1 MIAVLKIVVTLA
13 LVVFLLQRRV
23 NLGNSMFAGAGLLF
37 LLSSPQL
44 ATLEIT
50 LKQLLFTASTWE
62 ILLALYLVMCLEF
75 QLRTSGIIDGLMAA
89 CRALFK
95 SDKVLLALMPAF
107 LGFLPSL
114 GGAIFSAPLVEAA
127 AKPYQLSPE
136 RKTAINYWFRHLW
149 ECTNPII
156 PALLV
161 GSEIMKVPV
170 GTLISHMLWVSPVS
184 LIVGWVYYITPLRC
198 KTNMQGE
205 QVFGPVQEKTA
216 FQNKYF
222 LLALGPILGNLVLVV
237 GFNLSPALSM
247 FLVVA
252 MMTFYL
258 RQNLFSL
265 IAMFKHAFDKKLLWG
280 IVAILFF
287 QYMLRQTGVMNEVA
301 LVLQN
306 SGIPVLAVIGTIG
319 FIAGL
324 LTGASQGYVAIAFPL
339 AAAISTGDVA
349 SAAVAYIAGFA
360 GQMMSPAH
368 LCLLVTVDYFKADF
382 LKSLRA
388 VIAVSASVLV
398 VLSLQTIF
406 F

>member
-1 MIAVLKIVVTLA
+1 MVAVLKIVVTLL
-13 LVVFLLQRRV
+13 LVVILLQRRV
-23 NLGNSMFAGAGLLF
+23 NLGNAMFAGAGLLF
-37 LLSSPQL
+37 VLSSPQL

-50 LKQLLFTASTWE
+50 LKHLLLTSSTWG
-62 ILLALYLVMCLEF
+62 IMLALYLVMCLEF
-75 QLRTSGIIDGLMAA
+75 QLRTSGIIDGLMTAS
-89 CRALFK
+89 RALFR

-114 GGAIFSAPLVEAA
+114 GGAIFSAPLVESA

-161 GSEIMKVPV
+161 GSEIMQVPL
-170 GTLISHMLWVSPVS
+170 GDLISHMLWVSVIS
-184 LIVGWVYYITPLRC
+184 LAVGWVYFITPLRS
-198 KTNMQGE
+198 KIKDEGASSVAVPAPSAQY
-205 QVFGPVQEKTA
+205 
-216 FQNKYF
+216 KYV
-222 LLALGPILGNLVLVV
+222 LLALGPILANLLLVV
-237 GFNLSPALSM
+237 GFDINPALSM
-247 FLVVA
+247 LVVVVIMA
-252 MMTFYL
+252 FVL
-258 RQNLFSL
+258 RQPINSL
-265 IAMFKHAFDKKLLWG
+265 GGMFKHAFDKKLLWG
-280 IVAILFF
+280 IIAILFF
-287 QYMLRQTGVMNEVA
+287 QYMLRQTGIMNDVA
-301 LVLQN
+301 AVLQQ

-339 AAAISTGDVA
+339 AAAVATGDVN
-349 SAAVAYIAGFA
+349 AAVTAYVAGFA

-388 VIAVSASVLV
+388 VIVVAACVLLA
-398 VLSLQTIF
+398 LSLQTIF
-406 F
+406 L

>member
-1 MIAVLKIVVTLA
+1 MVAVLKIVVTLA
-13 LVVFLLQRRV
+13 LVVILLQRRV
-23 NLGNSMFAGAGLLF
+23 NLGNAMFAGAGLLF
-37 LLSSPQL
+37 LVSSPQL
-44 ATLEIT
+44 STLEIS
-50 LKQLLFTASTWE
+50 LKHLLLTPSTWE

-75 QLRTSGIIDGLMAA
+75 QLRTSGIIDGLMTAS
-89 CRALFK
+89 RALFK

-161 GSEIMKVPV
+161 GSEIMKVPL
-170 GTLISHMLWVSPVS
+170 GTLISHMLWVSALS
-184 LIVGWVYYITPLRC
+184 LAVGWVYFITPLRSQV
-198 KTNMQGE
+198 KVQGASSVVRTPSA
-205 QVFGPVQEKTA
+205 QY
-216 FQNKYF
+216 KYF
-222 LLALGPILGNLVLVV
+222 FLALGPILGNLLLVV
-237 GFNLSPALSM
+237 GFDLNPALSM
-247 FLVVA
+247 LLVVA
-252 MMTFYL
+252 AMVLVL
-258 RQNLFSL
+258 RQAQASL
-265 IAMFKHAFDKKLLWG
+265 AAMFKHAFDKKLLWG
-280 IVAILFF
+280 IIAILFF
-287 QYMLRQTGVMNEVA
+287 QYMLQQTGVMGDVA
-301 LVLQN
+301 SVLQN

-319 FIAGL
+319 FIAGV

-339 AAAISTGDVA
+339 AAAVATGDVT
-349 SAAVAYIAGFA
+349 AAVTAYVAGFA

-388 VIAVSASVLV
+388 VVAVAACVLLA
-398 VLSLQTIF
+398 LSLQTIF
-406 F
+406 L

>member
-13 LVVFLLQRRV
+13 LVVILLQKRV
-23 NLGNSMFAGAGLLF
+23 NLGNAMFAGAGLLF

-50 LKQLLFTASTWE
+50 LKHLLLTPSTWE

-75 QLRTSGIIDGLMAA
+75 QLRTSGIIDGLMTAS
-89 CRALFK
+89 RALFR

-161 GSEIMKVPV
+161 GSEIMQVPL
-170 GTLISHMLWVSPVS
+170 GTLISHMLWVSAIS
-184 LIVGWVYYITPLRC
+184 LAVGWVYFITPLRS
-198 KTNMQGE
+198 KIKIQGASSVAVLTPSA
-205 QVFGPVQEKTA
+205 QY
-216 FQNKYF
+216 KYF
-222 LLALGPILGNLVLVV
+222 WLALGPILGNLLLVV
-237 GFNLSPALSM
+237 GFDVNPALSM
-247 FLVVA
+247 LVVVA
-252 MMTFYL
+252 TMVFVL
-258 RQNLFSL
+258 RQASDSL
-265 IAMFKHAFDKKLLWG
+265 AAMFKHAFDKKLLWG
-280 IVAILFF
+280 IIAILFF
-287 QYMLRQTGVMNEVA
+287 QYMLRQTGVMNDVA
-301 LVLQN
+301 AVLQN

-339 AAAISTGDVA
+339 AAAVATGDVN
-349 SAAVAYIAGFA
+349 AAVTAYVAGFA

-388 VIAVSASVLV
+388 VAAVAACVLLA
-398 VLSLQTIF
+398 LSLQTIF
-406 F
+406 L